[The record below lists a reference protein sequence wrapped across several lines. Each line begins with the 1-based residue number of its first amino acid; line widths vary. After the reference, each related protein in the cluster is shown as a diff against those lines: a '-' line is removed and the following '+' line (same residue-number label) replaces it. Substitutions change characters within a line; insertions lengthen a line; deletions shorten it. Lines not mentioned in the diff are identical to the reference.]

1 MLASDLQVSLPLVT
15 RATTA
20 LEAAHVIARERL
32 SGLVVADES
41 GIPVA
46 VASSA
51 DVLRLMVPG
60 YVMDDMALAGVL
72 DEAGVDEVWARLHKR
87 TIGELLDDDAAN
99 VRDITC
105 IDADANLIEVA
116 ARMVDARAE
125 IAVVGTPAPEARF
138 ITLPSVMAAILKAC
152 GKWETKA

>member
-1 MLASDLQVSLPLVT
+1 MLASDLQVFLPLVT
-15 RATTA
+15 RTTTA
-20 LEAAHVIARERL
+20 LDAARVIARERL

-41 GIPVA
+41 GVPVA

-60 YVMDDMALAGVL
+60 YVIDDPSLAGVL
-72 DEAGVDEVWARLHKR
+72 DEEGVDEVWARLNER

-99 VRDITC
+99 VRDITR
-105 IDADANLIEVA
+105 IDADAHLVEVA

-125 IAVVGTPAPEARF
+125 IAVVGTPAPDVRF
-138 ITLPSVMAAILKAC
+138 ITLPSVMAAILEAV
-152 GKWETKA
+152 GKGETRA